1 MNWIVVYWWSAIYKK
16 VGDLSFPHTHTH
28 TCCDLKNLAKT
39 GRPQAEK
46 KRIWTQKWRVDHS
59 AVPRWDSTRPST
71 FVFGWN
77 RLQGRGVKWHEFL
90 WFEISSTRKTRCYLH
105 FWIAPQTHRSSVWLT
120 FNPKTDNKSKHLIA
134 ATARTPWFAR
144 RWWCCPGS
152 RLRRESDS
160 NCLALCWFGLHA
172 KIPAITKQIQ
182 SHKLSRDWQKSDR
195 IFSIDFLKHG
205 LWQRLLSYLCKIE
218 NFIFRRPF

>member
-1 MNWIVVYWWSAIYKK
+1 MA
-16 VGDLSFPHTHTH
+16 
-28 TCCDLKNLAKT
+28 
-39 GRPQAEK
+39 GRPFCSPQMGFNSSLQLCVWLKSTGEMT
-46 KRIWTQKWRVDHS
+46 RIPVIRNQEL
-59 AVPRWDSTRPST
+59 AY
-71 FVFGWN
+71 
-77 RLQGRGVKWHEFL
+77 EF
-90 WFEISSTRKTRCYLH
+90 RKTRCYLH

-144 RWWCCPGS
+144 RWWCRPGS

-160 NCLALCWFGLHA
+160 NCLGLCWFGLHA
-172 KIPAITKQIQ
+172 KIPAITEQIQ
-182 SHKLSRDWQKSDR
+182 SHKLSRDCQKSDR

-205 LWQRLLSYLCKIE
+205 LWQRLRSYLYKIE